1 MTMDNVLNSNGISL
15 RNQLIAVKSD
25 EAEPRKSVGSD
36 KFINVAGVGSIV
48 STTFEQL
55 RNAAE
60 YAQEHLL
67 MQKAIR
73 RFFVRNL
80 SFQSQINVKKVI
92 AEELISELTQSG
104 YIRNNTQPM
113 KSIDE
118 LLDVM
123 NEHYGNFWRL
133 KKSGVDSNK
142 AQAWTLD
149 LLSVGSERIIVIEKL
164 QPLFAQFVYRHYQQ
178 TFQKDFFCAS
188 DFDESN
194 YEVSLYISI
203 YRSLLKSDIA
213 TVRYD
218 MQKLY
223 VVSDAKIDEYS
234 SFHKKIDTIF
244 YSSLSNKITHYI
256 DKYGA
261 PLRILKSLI
270 ADNSNVNTL
279 LNNQELFSATYADQI
294 DSDYRKS
301 KAKLNRGLIKSILFL
316 LITKTII
323 GIAIEIPYDI
333 FVTGLVMVLPLVINL
348 FAPVVYMS
356 LLRLGIHLPNKAN
369 TRAIKLYM
377 DNALF
382 SDQDESYQIR
392 SRMSKKS
399 YPIGFKIVY
408 ALMFLLVFGVVIDVL
423 LGLGFNFVQIIIFF
437 IFFGSASFLG
447 FRLSG
452 IVKELE
458 LVTERLSII
467 TAIRDFL
474 FLPFTILGK
483 WLSDKYQKVNIV
495 AVILDTIIELP
506 LKTVLRLIRQWGG
519 FIDAKKDDI

>member
-1 MTMDNVLNSNGISL
+1 MTMDGTLNSNGVSL
-15 RNQLIAVKSD
+15 RNQLITARSD
-25 EAEPRKSVGSD
+25 ENGVNKNTGSD
-36 KFINVAGVGSIV
+36 KFVNVAGVGTIV

-80 SFQSQINVKKVI
+80 SFQSQVTIKKVI

-104 YIRNNTQPM
+104 YIRNNTQPI
-113 KSIDE
+113 KAIDE
-118 LLDVM
+118 LLDLM
-123 NEHYGNFWRL
+123 TEHYGNYWRL
-133 KKSGVDSNK
+133 KKSGVNINK

-149 LLSVGSERIIVIEKL
+149 LLSVGSERIIAVEKL
-164 QPLFAQFVYRHYQQ
+164 QPVFVQFIYRHYQQ
-178 TFQKDFFCAS
+178 TFQKDFFCS
-188 DFDESN
+188 DDTDELD

-213 TVRYD
+213 TVRYS

-223 VVSDAKIDEYS
+223 AASDEKINEYS
-234 SFHKKIDTIF
+234 NFHKRIDTIF
-244 YSSLSNKITHYI
+244 NSSLTNKITHYI

-261 PLRILKSLI
+261 PLRILKSFI
-270 ADNSNVNTL
+270 IDNENASTL
-279 LNNQELFSATYADQI
+279 LSSQELFSAAYADQI
-294 DSDYRKS
+294 ESDYRKS
-301 KAKLNRGLIKSILFL
+301 KAKLNRGLIKSVLFL

-333 FVTGLVMVLPLVINL
+333 FATGIVMVLPLLINL
-348 FAPVVYMS
+348 FTPVAYMA
-356 LLRLGIHLPNKAN
+356 LLRLGIHLPNKSN

-382 SDQDESYQIR
+382 SEPDDSYQIR
-392 SRMSKKS
+392 SRIAKKS

-408 ALMFLLVFGVVIDVL
+408 ALMFLLVFGFVINVL
-423 LGLGFNFVQIIIFF
+423 YNLDFNFVQIAIFF

-447 FRLSG
+447 FRLTG
-452 IVKELE
+452 IVQELE
-458 LVTERLSII
+458 LVTERPSMI

>member
-1 MTMDNVLNSNGISL
+1 MDNLLNANGVSL
-15 RNQLIAVKSD
+15 RNQLVLARSEENWGGKIA
-25 EAEPRKSVGSD
+25 GSD
-36 KFINVAGVGSIV
+36 KLINVAGVGTIV

-80 SFQSQINVKKVI
+80 SFQIQASVKKVI

-104 YIRNNTQPM
+104 YVRNNTQPV

-118 LLDVM
+118 LLDLIT
-123 NEHYGNFWRL
+123 EHYDNYWRL
-133 KKSGVDSNK
+133 KKSGVDVGR

-149 LLSVGSERIIVIEKL
+149 LLSVGSERIIVTEKL
-164 QPLFAQFVYRHYQQ
+164 LPVFVQFVYRHYQE
-178 TFQKDFFCAS
+178 TFQKDFFCS
-188 DFDESN
+188 SELDELD

-203 YRSLLKSDIA
+203 YRSLLRSDIA
-213 TVRYD
+213 TVRYG

-223 VVSDAKIDEYS
+223 AASDAKIDEYAN
-234 SFHKKIDTIF
+234 FHKRIDTIF
-244 YSSLSNKITHYI
+244 NSILTNKITNYI
-256 DKYGA
+256 NKYGA
-261 PLRILKSLI
+261 PLRVLKSFILENGN
-270 ADNSNVNTL
+270 ASTL
-279 LNNQELFSATYADQI
+279 LASQELFNAAYADQI

-333 FVTGLVMVLPLVINL
+333 FATGIVMVLPLIINL
-348 FAPVVYMS
+348 FTPVAYMA
-356 LLRLGIHLPNKAN
+356 LLRLGIHLPDKAN

-382 SDQDESYQIR
+382 SEPDESYQIR
-392 SRMSKKS
+392 SRISKKS
-399 YPIGFKIVY
+399 YPIGFRIAY
-408 ALMFLLVFGVVIDVL
+408 ALMFMLVFGFVINVL
-423 LGLGFNFVQIIIFF
+423 YNLDFNFVQIAIFF

-447 FRLSG
+447 FRLTG
-452 IVKELE
+452 IVQELE
-458 LVTERLSII
+458 LVTERPSII
-467 TAIRDFL
+467 TSIRDFL

-483 WLSDKYQKVNIV
+483 WLSDKYQKFNIV